1 MDNTLNN
8 LKDKGEKRGFFSIA
22 QLYDSY
28 FSQKTILMG
37 KAFTCRI
44 FFIFKKY
51 FSITGPNVPEAVSFS
66 CYV

>member
-8 LKDKGEKRGFFSIA
+8 PKDKGEKRGVFSIA

-28 FSQKTILMG
+28 FS
-37 KAFTCRI
+37 
-44 FFIFKKY
+44 
-51 FSITGPNVPEAVSFS
+51 ITGPNVLEAVNFS